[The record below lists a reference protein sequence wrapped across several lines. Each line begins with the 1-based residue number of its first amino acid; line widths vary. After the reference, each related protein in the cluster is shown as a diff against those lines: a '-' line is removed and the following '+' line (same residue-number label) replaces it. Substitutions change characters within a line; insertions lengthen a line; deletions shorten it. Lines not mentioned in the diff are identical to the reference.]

1 MEFDLKKSEEVLER
15 TPSVLYAMLGGLDET
30 WINNNEG
37 GATWSPYDVMGHLI
51 HGERTDW
58 MPRVEIILSEL
69 PDKRFVPFD
78 RFAQLRNNR
87 QNTLSQLLAEFA
99 LLRTDGLNTLRSK
112 KIGAKDLS
120 KKGIHPEFGEITLA
134 ELLAAWTVHDLGHI
148 AQIARVMAKQY
159 TQAVGPW
166 TQYLTILSK

>member
-1 MEFDLKKSEEVLER
+1 MEFDLKKSEEILER
-15 TPSVLYAMLGGLDET
+15 TPFVLDAMLGGIDET
-30 WINNNEG
+30 WINGNEG
-37 GATWSPYDVMGHLI
+37 GESWSPYYVMGHLI

-58 MPRVEIILSEL
+58 IPRVEIILADRE
-69 PDKRFVPFD
+69 DKRFIPFD

-99 LLRTDGLNTLRSK
+99 LLRKDGLDTLRSK
-112 KIGAKDLS
+112 KISVKDLE
-120 KKGIHPEFGEITLA
+120 KKGIHPEFGEVTLA

-159 TQAVGPW
+159 NQAVGPW
-166 TQYLTILSK
+166 TTYLTILSK